1 MIILNQGDDIIG
13 IFEWFWECVKDIPK
27 SYVTGLLTAFLLMV
41 LTTAYKKL
49 INKTDKLRE
58 IVTVIRPFILLN
70 NTINNKSN
78 NKILSIER
86 APQIKKDYQKDSE
99 IKVLNKKDD
108 NDTLIILIVIGFI
121 GTIYFG
127 EQFKD
132 NYLYIQRFLFII
144 LDIIAILVFITILK
158 IVVTRSLY
166 KTTLNY
172 LLVSIIYILYV
183 NYINKLLPKI
193 ASQVPNKLNLHRII
207 DIGFIAYTLLG
218 ILILLLGLLY
228 IFIFL
233 FRILAIYIEKR
244 TSNSISRFIIIKTQ
258 VCEKTF
264 VCLFFIIFLTGF
276 SYLLSTGTLYNWILL
291 LQNN

>member
-1 MIILNQGDDIIG
+1 MNQGDDIIG

-49 INKTDKLRE
+49 INKFDKLRE

-86 APQIKKDYQKDSE
+86 APKIKKDYQKDSE

-132 NYLYIQRFLFII
+132 NYLYIQKLLFII
-144 LDIIAILVFITILK
+144 LDIIAMLVFITILK

-166 KTTLNY
+166 KTTLNF

-183 NYINKLLPKI
+183 NYINKLLTKNCV
-193 ASQVPNKLNLHRII
+193 S
-207 DIGFIAYTLLG
+207 
-218 ILILLLGLLY
+218 
-228 IFIFL
+228 
-233 FRILAIYIEKR
+233 
-244 TSNSISRFIIIKTQ
+244 SS
-258 VCEKTF
+258 
-264 VCLFFIIFLTGF
+264 
-276 SYLLSTGTLYNWILL
+276 
-291 LQNN
+291 

>member
-49 INKTDKLRE
+49 INKFDKLRE

-86 APQIKKDYQKDSE
+86 APKIKKDYQKDSE

-132 NYLYIQRFLFII
+132 NYLYIQKLLFII
-144 LDIIAILVFITILK
+144 LDIIAMLVFITILK

-166 KTTLNY
+166 KTTLNF

-183 NYINKLLPKI
+183 NYINKLLTKNCV
-193 ASQVPNKLNLHRII
+193 S
-207 DIGFIAYTLLG
+207 
-218 ILILLLGLLY
+218 
-228 IFIFL
+228 
-233 FRILAIYIEKR
+233 
-244 TSNSISRFIIIKTQ
+244 SS
-258 VCEKTF
+258 
-264 VCLFFIIFLTGF
+264 
-276 SYLLSTGTLYNWILL
+276 
-291 LQNN
+291 